1 MCSQRFGQVIMAN
14 NANSEYNQDMPPS
27 HNQTNPRNVEENTLK
42 HRHKKTD
49 THINM
54 YAIK

>member
-1 MCSQRFGQVIMAN
+1 MAN